1 MVVLTDRQRCL
12 LRALCAQGSFVTLQT
27 LAEHMQVSVR
37 TIRTD
42 LGYIED
48 YIAGYRAA
56 LVRRSGVGVKID
68 ATPSVVME
76 LSRVA
81 EERAA
86 REPSKRE
93 RLIIMETM
101 LLTGDENTVKK
112 LADSCGVS
120 RAMASELLCDVER
133 RLRLHEIEL
142 VRERGAGVYL
152 RASEL
157 DIRRCFMQMLNTGV
171 HSEVIESIVSQAASG
186 CALSRAADLLDRAGL
201 ERDISPE
208 QGNALRIAF
217 PYVLTRIESG
227 HLLESGEFGIQD
239 AGHPSLKSLVES
251 FEASVSVRQEAE
263 YLAMLVLSG
272 RVLHGVSDK
281 EERELID
288 DEAAKIARELTG
300 ALSALHAIDDAKIGH
315 VIDGMTA
322 HVRAAIYRCRNDIQI
337 QDEVPCQ
344 LAVSLPLL
352 YEFTKHL
359 MIGIERR
366 HGIAFNESELA
377 YIAMYLETIYEA
389 SVSADIRLNV
399 LFICSF
405 GLASSVILKTRLQRI
420 LSECAMVG
428 PCSMAEAAS
437 YLADNEVDFII
448 STGPFEYG
456 SIPVIEVDPLLSHG
470 DVVRISAQLS
480 QRSYSKLCA
489 HFLDSYEQVRH
500 SGADVHRVSDYVLPQ
515 DILFADGAI
524 SWREAI
530 RKAARPLLERGVIEA
545 RYVDA
550 MIQAVVDFGPY
561 MILTPGT
568 AYVHA
573 GGNDG
578 IHENCSSVLVLDR
591 EISFG
596 DVGEKL
602 VRAIV
607 VLGIKDRDRADLI
620 NLAYIFAREENVAA
634 LSNPKLD
641 AGKLL
646 AFHD

>member
-1 MVVLTDRQRCL
+1 MVVLTDRQRHL
-12 LRALCAQGSFVTLQT
+12 LQVLCAQDSFVTLLS
-27 LAEHMQVSVR
+27 LAEQLQVSVR

-48 YIAGYRAA
+48 YMAGYGAG
-56 LVRRSGVGVKID
+56 LIRRSGVGVKID
-68 ATPSVVME
+68 ADAATVLE
-76 LSRVA
+76 LI
-81 EERAA
+81 RAA
-86 REPSKRE
+86 SEDMADLSPAE
-93 RLIIMETM
+93 RTIVVSAM
-101 LLTGDENTVKK
+101 LLTRDDNTVRKI
-112 LADSCGVS
+112 ADACGVGRS
-120 RAMASELLCDVER
+120 AANELLRDAER
-133 RLRLHEIEL
+133 RLSAHEIGL
-142 VRERGAGVYL
+142 VREQGVGIYL

-157 DIRRCFMQMLNTGV
+157 DIRRCFMQLLNTGA
-171 HSEVIESIVSQAASG
+171 HSELIESIVGESVSASAA
-186 CALSRAADLLDRAGL
+186 ALASELLDRAGL

-217 PYVLTRIESG
+217 PYILTRIENG
-227 HLLESGEFGIQD
+227 HVLAPGEFCIQG
-239 AGHPSLKSLVES
+239 AEHPSLDALVSS
-251 FEASVSVRQEAE
+251 FESDIAEAQEAE

-281 EERELID
+281 EERELIN
-288 DEAAKIARELTG
+288 DEAADIARELLE
-300 ALSALHAIDDAKIGH
+300 ALSALHAVDDEKIGH

-322 HVRAAIYRCRNDIQI
+322 HVRAAIYRCRNGIQI

-359 MIGIERR
+359 MVGIEHR
-366 HGIAFNESELA
+366 HGISFNESELA

-389 SVSADIRLNV
+389 SVSADIKLNV
-399 LFICSF
+399 LFVCSF

-420 LSECAMVG
+420 LSECTMIG
-428 PCSMAEAAS
+428 PCSLAEAKA
-437 YLADNEVDFII
+437 YLANNEVDFVI
-448 STGPFEYG
+448 STGSFD
-456 SIPVIEVDPLLSHG
+456 SDSVPVIEVNPLLGHG

-489 HFLDSYEQVRH
+489 HFLDSYEQVRLCNAGEH
-500 SGADVHRVSDYVLPQ
+500 CVSDYVLPR
-515 DILFADGAI
+515 DIQFIDGAI
-524 SWREAI
+524 TWRDAI
-530 RKAARPLLERGVIEA
+530 RKAARPLLDRGVIER

-578 IHENCSSVLVLDR
+578 IHENCASILVLDR

-634 LSNPKLD
+634 LSDPVLD
-641 AGKLL
+641 AAKLL